1 MSDEN
6 ILLNCTGFEW
16 DKHNSEK
23 IWVKHKVS
31 PSESEQIFFNLPLI
45 VTDAV
50 KHSEKENRF
59 YALGHTDTNRL
70 LFVVFTIRSNNIRII
85 SARNMS
91 RKERKVYQSYEK
103 EDSEIQE

>member
-1 MSDEN
+1 MHESD

-23 IWVKHKVS
+23 IWLKHKVS
-31 PSESEQIFFNLPLI
+31 PTESEQIFFNLPLI
-45 VTDAV
+45 VADAV
-50 KHSEKENRF
+50 KHSGKENRF

-70 LFVVFTIRSNNIRII
+70 LFMVFTVRGKNIRII

-91 RKERKVYQSYEK
+91 RKEREVYQLYE
-103 EDSEIQE
+103 

>member
-1 MSDEN
+1 MN

-23 IWVKHKVS
+23 IWIKHKVS
-31 PSESEQIFFNLPLI
+31 PFESEQIFFNLPLI
-45 VTDAV
+45 VADAV

-59 YALGHTDTNRL
+59 CALGHTDTNRL
-70 LFVVFTIRSNNIRII
+70 LFMVFTVRGKNIRII

-91 RKERKVYQSYEK
+91 RKERKVYLSYEK
-103 EDSEIQE
+103 EDS

>member
-1 MSDEN
+1 MRESD

-23 IWVKHKVS
+23 IWLKHKVS
-31 PSESEQIFFNLPLI
+31 PTESEQIFFNLPLI
-45 VTDAV
+45 VADAV

-70 LFVVFTIRSNNIRII
+70 LFVVFTVRGKNIRII

-91 RKERKVYQSYEK
+91 RKERKVYQLYE
-103 EDSEIQE
+103 

>member
-1 MSDEN
+1 LHESD

-23 IWVKHKVS
+23 IWFKHKVS
-31 PSESEQIFFNLPLI
+31 PTESEQIFFNLPLI
-45 VTDAV
+45 VADAV
-50 KHSEKENRF
+50 KHSGKENRF

-70 LFVVFTIRSNNIRII
+70 LFVVFTVRGKNIRII

-91 RKERKVYQSYEK
+91 RKERKVYQLYE
-103 EDSEIQE
+103 